1 MIQLPN
7 VRRLEPAGAAVRPE
21 KLEMVQS
28 RAEARQAQPV
38 RAEQKPEQPEALA
51 QVRAEQ
57 RQAQQVRLVQ
67 KLGRLEML
75 HRVRL
80 EYPVR
85 VERRQ
90 AQQVRLA
97 QTRTRLEVLH
107 RARQVRNLEQ
117 TR

>member
-28 RAEARQAQPV
+28 RAEARQAQI
-38 RAEQKPEQPEALA
+38 RAERKPEQPEALA

-90 AQQVRLA
+90 EQLVRLA
-97 QTRTRLEVLH
+97 
-107 RARQVRNLEQ
+107 
-117 TR
+117 

>member
-1 MIQLPN
+1 MRLGITEILLILVLELPWFSLLLSLPAMI
-7 VRRLEPAGAAVRPE
+7 RFRAEPSGPE

-28 RAEARQAQPV
+28 RAEARQ
-38 RAEQKPEQPEALA
+38 EQ

-57 RQAQQVRLVQ
+57 RQEQLVRLVQ

-85 VERRQ
+85 VERRPEQ
-90 AQQVRLA
+90 LVRLA
-97 QTRTRLEVLH
+97 
-107 RARQVRNLEQ
+107 
-117 TR
+117 

>member
-1 MIQLPN
+1 MRTERPARVRQVIQLPN

-28 RAEARQAQPV
+28 RAEARQAQ
-38 RAEQKPEQPEALA
+38 
-51 QVRAEQ
+51 
-57 RQAQQVRLVQ
+57 QVRLVQ

-85 VERRQ
+85 AEQRQ

-97 QTRTRLEVLH
+97 LTRMRLEVLH